1 MHYNHIHASH
11 NHMVTAFKVRFWIC
25 LVLTVPILMLSP
37 MFMMIIGHEGYVNFK
52 GQNAVLFALS
62 TIVYFYGGWPFL
74 AGLFT
79 ELRHRMPGMMTLVA
93 VAITTAYVFSTAVLL
108 GAKGDIFFW
117 ELATLIDIMLL
128 GHWIEMRSIMGAGK
142 ALETLA
148 SLLPDKAHL
157 VLDDGTVMFI
167 HLFEVSR
174 GDHLLVRSGESIPAD
189 GIVVEGH
196 SSVNESML
204 TGESIP
210 IEKHVGDKVIGGSL
224 NNQGSMTIQVTQVG
238 EDAYLSGVIKM
249 VREAQASK
257 SETQDLANRAAMWLT
272 VIALTAGLL
281 TFTIWVCLSWTYLSF
296 AIERAVTV
304 MIITCPHALGLAIP
318 LVIAVTTSLAATH
331 GLIIRNRNAFE
342 NARNINTVIFDK
354 TGTLTKG
361 EFGVSDVI
369 PLKATWSREKILSYA
384 GSLEQ
389 HSEHP
394 IALGIVSAATD
405 LLQVTD
411 YLSHP
416 GLGTQGT
423 IKNKSVK
430 IVSPGY
436 LQENGLDH
444 PNPVLTAL
452 GYQGKTIVY
461 LLIDEEVVGAIALGD
476 TIRPESMR
484 TVARLQKMG
493 IKCLMLTGD
502 NKHVAKWVADEIGL
516 DEFIAEVMPGAKANR
531 VKDIQNRGHI
541 VAMVGDGVNDAP
553 ALAQADVGIA
563 IGAGTDV
570 AIESADVILVRSNPE
585 DVASLIELSRVSYRK
600 MTQNLVW
607 ATGYNVIAIP
617 AAAGAL
623 ATFGLILSPAMGAV
637 LMSLSTII
645 VAINARILK
654 LPS

>member
-1 MHYNHIHASH
+1 
-11 NHMVTAFKVRFWIC
+11 
-25 LVLTVPILMLSP
+25 

-645 VAINARILK
+645 VAINARMLK